1 MNSSAGSSLTAADD
15 ASAKPA
21 AHSSPA
27 LHLWATIPVELAEKL
42 RPLTDLLVQEVQEE
56 IQRAVDAYSRTMDER
71 IRKTLSTAIETAI
84 HQCFDA
90 MNHRP
95 VDRTDWRTIF
105 RRAGEL
111 EFMEGRTTEPLQ
123 AAVRVGARVVWQH
136 ISAEAP
142 SIGIPTE
149 SLFVIAEAIFA
160 WVDELSTVAIAGHH
174 EAQARVR
181 GECGAPDVPEAAR
194 RQLVR
199 MILSGEPADQ
209 EWIRALASAARWPVP
224 DRLLVIAVE
233 RLGERD
239 DLRDVLSRREALVD
253 LESATPCVLLSDPGP
268 ERGSVK
274 DLLRGR
280 RAAVGPAVSPAEV
293 NRSLLLA
300 RRLLGLMQLQGRP
313 AARIAWCQDHLPM
326 LLLLVDPFLT
336 AQLREHTDA
345 AFAGLTPKQRHR
357 MATTLLAWLQ
367 SRGTHTEIAAG
378 LDVHPQTF
386 RYRIHQLQELL
397 GDRLADPDARLT
409 LELALRADLLLDP
422 ETHPAEAGTQS
433 LTTSSPTRSE

>member
-1 MNSSAGSSLTAADD
+1 M
-15 ASAKPA
+15 
-21 AHSSPA
+21 
-27 LHLWATIPVELAEKL
+27 ELAEKL
-42 RPLTDLLVQEVQEE
+42 RPLTDILVQEVQEE
-56 IQRAVDAYSRTMDER
+56 IQRAVGAYSRTMDNR
-71 IRKTLSTAIETAI
+71 IRKTLTRAIETAI

-90 MNHRP
+90 
-95 VDRTDWRTIF
+95 VDGSVSDWSAWRAVF

-123 AAVRVGARVVWQH
+123 AAVRIGARVVWQH
-136 ISAEAP
+136 ISAQAP

-174 EAQARVR
+174 AAQTRVR
-181 GECGAPDVPEAAR
+181 GECGAPDLPDAAR

-209 EWIRALASAARWPVP
+209 EWIRALAEAARWPMP
-224 DRLLVIAVE
+224 DRLLVVAVE
-233 RLGERD
+233 RRDEKD
-239 DLRDVLSRREALVD
+239 DLRDVLARREALVD
-253 LESATPCVLLSDPGP
+253 LESSAPCVLLPDPGEHRRP
-268 ERGSVK
+268 IV

-280 RAAVGPAVSPAEV
+280 RGAVGPAVSPAEV
-293 NRSLLLA
+293 NRSLIQA
-300 RRLLGLMQLQGRP
+300 RRLLGLLQLQGRP
-313 AARIAWCQDHLPM
+313 SGRIAWCQDHLPTLM
-326 LLLLVDPFLT
+326 LLVDPFLT
-336 AQLREHTDA
+336 GQLREHTDA
-345 AFAGLTPKQRHR
+345 AFAGLTPKQRRR

-367 SRGTHTEIAAG
+367 SRGTHSEIAAS

-397 GDRLADPDARLT
+397 GDKLADPDARLT

-422 ETHPAEAGTQS
+422 DSRPERSHHSIDDNAPAAPQ
-433 LTTSSPTRSE
+433 